1 MKLYVKSRF
10 IEFLSIVKS
19 QSTSKYLYLSSDYDK
34 LESHEEFLCFSNYEF
49 EVGQKELICVYE
61 NRISN
66 FPCRIFESE
75 CIRKQKDPKN
85 KILNEYQ
92 FRTIKELNAN
102 DYMVQC
108 KETDKCPKQFIF
120 KNAKKIH

>member
-19 QSTSKYLYLSSDYDK
+19 QSTNKYLYLSSDYDK

-75 CIRKQKDPKN
+75 CTQKQEYPNN
-85 KILNEYQ
+85 KISNEYH
-92 FRTIKELNAN
+92 FRTIKELNAK
-102 DYMVQC
+102 DFVV
-108 KETDKCPKQFIF
+108 KCEATKDGPKQFIF